1 MMSYIDLINGFER
14 VCESEA
20 LPAASQLLWYKLIYL
35 SNRRGWPEWVQ
46 VDNMRLMS
54 VAGIR
59 DEKTLIR
66 SRNKLIELGL
76 FEYKPGKKGCPGKY
90 RIKEETFTG
99 IFPVNM
105 TGNMPVKTPVNMPVK
120 TPVETPDIIRY
131 KTKTKTKKSISKD
144 IPEKSAVEPDD
155 TVLEAFAEFETY
167 RSEMGKP
174 LTDRARQMAMNKLLE
189 LSDDN
194 SERAAIIQQTIICGW
209 SGFYPLKQQR
219 SDDTGKKKKAANKFG
234 QFHQREYDHSELEKQ
249 LIRQRCASS
258 AGGDEN
264 NE

>member
-54 VAGIR
+54 VTGIK

-105 TGNMPVKTPVNMPVK
+105 PVNMPVK
-120 TPVETPDIIRY
+120 TPDIIRY

-144 IPEKSAVEPDD
+144 IQEKDQVMTGDAELDD
-155 TVLEAFAEFETY
+155 AFCTFIDYRAEI
-167 RSEMGKP
+167 GKP
-174 LTDRARQMAMNKLLE
+174 MTDRAVHLALNKLME
-189 LSDDN
+189 LSDTTQGRIAVIN
-194 SERAAIIQQTIICGW
+194 QSIERGWTGLFPVKEPAA
-209 SGFYPLKQQR
+209 
-219 SDDTGKKKKAANKFG
+219 KKKPGNKFG
-234 QFHQREYDHSELEKQ
+234 NFHQRDYDYSDMEKRMVEQRVKCSE
-249 LIRQRCASS
+249 
-258 AGGDEN
+258 
-264 NE
+264 

>member
-54 VAGIR
+54 VTGIK

-90 RIKEETFTG
+90 RIKEETFTV
-99 IFPVNM
+99 IF
-105 TGNMPVKTPVNMPVK
+105 PVNMPVK
-120 TPVETPDIIRY
+120 TPDIIRY

-144 IPEKSAVEPDD
+144 IPEKQAVEPDD
-155 TVLEAFAEFETY
+155 VVLEAFAEFETY
-167 RSEMGKP
+167 RSEIGKP
-174 LTDRARQMAMNKLLE
+174 LTDRARQMAMNKLFE

-209 SGFYPLKQQR
+209 SGFYPLKQQQPT
-219 SDDTGKKKKAANKFG
+219 DTGKKKKAANKFG

-249 LIRQRCASS
+249 LIRQRCVIS

>member
-35 SNRRGWPEWVQ
+35 S
-46 VDNMRLMS
+46 
-54 VAGIR
+54 
-59 DEKTLIR
+59 
-66 SRNKLIELGL
+66 
-76 FEYKPGKKGCPGKY
+76 
-90 RIKEETFTG
+90 
-99 IFPVNM
+99 
-105 TGNMPVKTPVNMPVK
+105 
-120 TPVETPDIIRY
+120 
-131 KTKTKTKKSISKD
+131 
-144 IPEKSAVEPDD
+144 
-155 TVLEAFAEFETY
+155 
-167 RSEMGKP
+167 
-174 LTDRARQMAMNKLLE
+174 MNKLME

-209 SGFYPLKQQR
+209 SGFYPLKQQQPT
-219 SDDTGKKKKAANKFG
+219 DTGKKKKPANKFG

-249 LIRQRCASS
+249 LIRQRCVIS

>member
-54 VAGIR
+54 VTGIK

-105 TGNMPVKTPVNMPVK
+105 PVNMPVK
-120 TPVETPDIIRY
+120 TPDIIRY

-144 IPEKSAVEPDD
+144 IPEKQAVEPDD
-155 TVLEAFAEFETY
+155 VVLEAFAEFETY
-167 RSEMGKP
+167 RSEIGKP
-174 LTDRARQMAMNKLLE
+174 LTDRARQMAMNKLFE

-209 SGFYPLKQQR
+209 SGFYPLKQQQPT
-219 SDDTGKKKKAANKFG
+219 DTGKKKKAANKFG

-249 LIRQRCASS
+249 LIRQRCVIS

>member
-54 VAGIR
+54 VTGIK

-99 IFPVNM
+99 IFPVK
-105 TGNMPVKTPVNMPVK
+105 MPVNMPVNMPVK
-120 TPVETPDIIRY
+120 TPDIIRY

-144 IPEKSAVEPDD
+144 IQEKDQVMTGDAELDD
-155 TVLEAFAEFETY
+155 AFCTFIDYRAEI
-167 RSEMGKP
+167 GKP
-174 LTDRARQMAMNKLLE
+174 MTDRAVHLALNKLME
-189 LSDDN
+189 LSDTTQGRIAVIN
-194 SERAAIIQQTIICGW
+194 QSIERGWTGLFPVKEPAA
-209 SGFYPLKQQR
+209 
-219 SDDTGKKKKAANKFG
+219 KKKPGNKFG
-234 QFHQREYDHSELEKQ
+234 NFHQRDYDYSDMEKRMVEQRVKCSE
-249 LIRQRCASS
+249 
-258 AGGDEN
+258 
-264 NE
+264 

>member
-1 MMSYIDLINGFER
+1 MSYIDLINGFER

-46 VDNMRLMS
+46 VDNLRLMS
-54 VAGIR
+54 VTGIR

-105 TGNMPVKTPVNMPVK
+105 PVK
-120 TPVETPDIIRY
+120 TPDIIRY

-144 IPEKSAVEPDD
+144 IPEKQAVEPDD
-155 TVLEAFAEFETY
+155 VVLEAFAEFETY
-167 RSEMGKP
+167 RSEIGKP
-174 LTDRARQMAMNKLLE
+174 LTDRARQMAMNKLFE

-209 SGFYPLKQQR
+209 SGFYPLKQQQPT
-219 SDDTGKKKKAANKFG
+219 DTGKKKKAANKFG

-249 LIRQRCASS
+249 LIRQRCVIS

>member
-54 VAGIR
+54 VTGIK

-105 TGNMPVKTPVNMPVK
+105 PVNIPVNMPVK
-120 TPVETPDIIRY
+120 TPVKTPDIIRY

-144 IPEKSAVEPDD
+144 IPEKQAVEPDD
-155 TVLEAFAEFETY
+155 VVLEAFAEFETY
-167 RSEMGKP
+167 RSEIGKP
-174 LTDRARQMAMNKLLE
+174 LTDRARQMAMNKLFE

-209 SGFYPLKQQR
+209 SGFYPLKQQQPT
-219 SDDTGKKKKAANKFG
+219 DTGKKKKAANKFG
-234 QFHQREYDHSELEKQ
+234 QFHQREYDYGAMQQALLQKN
-249 LIRQRCASS
+249 CK
-258 AGGDEN
+258 N
-264 NE
+264 T

>member
-54 VAGIR
+54 VTGIK

-105 TGNMPVKTPVNMPVK
+105 PVNMPVK
-120 TPVETPDIIRY
+120 TPVKTPDIIRY
-131 KTKTKTKKSISKD
+131 KTKTKTKTKKEYIKD
-144 IPEKSAVEPDD
+144 IQEKDQVMTGDAELDD
-155 TVLEAFAEFETY
+155 AFCAFIDYRAEI
-167 RSEMGKP
+167 GKP
-174 LTDRARQMAMNKLLE
+174 MTDRAVHLALNKLME
-189 LSDDN
+189 LSDTTQGRIAVIN
-194 SERAAIIQQTIICGW
+194 QSIERGWTGLFPVKEPAA
-209 SGFYPLKQQR
+209 
-219 SDDTGKKKKAANKFG
+219 KKKPSNKFG
-234 QFHQREYDHSELEKQ
+234 NFHQRDYDHSELEKQ
-249 LIRQRCASS
+249 LIRQRCVIS